1 MVAVTG
7 ARPYGSAH
15 TSVVCVHCL
24 ACPGFSGTLGTA
36 HGGNMKVISTAEVPA
51 EDRFGFW
58 RDVNATLWAP
68 YDLHCEPQLRTGFE
82 ARVRVSQF
90 GPVQASLLT
99 SMPHSINRTPKL
111 IRRSDP
117 EMFKLG
123 CIVRGGGTIT
133 QEGQSL
139 DFHVGDLKLYDTS
152 SPYLGQLA
160 FPVSQV
166 LLLRFPRSLLPLPPK
181 DLRRL
186 SAGRIPVA
194 RGVGAL
200 SSQFMLQLAHR
211 MDELTPAETAR
222 LSILTL
228 DVLTAALADALD
240 AQAILPP
247 DTRRRALMAQIHA
260 FIGEYLGD
268 ADLTPDAIA
277 AAHHISLRYLHKLFH
292 EDGHT
297 VAGWI
302 RKRRLEHCRRELA
315 SPHLAARPIH
325 AIAARWGFANPA
337 HFSQMF
343 RSAYGLSPRQFRQ
356 QRAQTVSVSQPGSS
370 V

>member
-1 MVAVTG
+1 MVAATG

-15 TSVVCVHCL
+15 TPVVCAHCL
-24 ACPGFSGTLGTA
+24 ATRVLATLGMA
-36 HGGNMKVISTAEVPA
+36 HGGNMNVISTAEVPA

-68 YDLHCEPQLRTGFE
+68 YDLRCDRQLRTGFE
-82 ARVRVSQF
+82 ARVGVSEF
-90 GPVQASLLT
+90 GPVQATLLT
-99 SMPHSINRTPKL
+99 SMPHSIHRTPKL

-133 QEGQSL
+133 QEGRSL

-152 SPYLGQLA
+152 RPYFGQLA
-160 FPVSQV
+160 PPVSQV

-186 SAGRIPVA
+186 SAGRIPGA
-194 RGVGAL
+194 RGVGVL
-200 SSQFMLQLAHR
+200 SSQFMLQLARR

-222 LSILTL
+222 ISILTL
-228 DVLTAALADALD
+228 DVLTATLADALD
-240 AQAILPP
+240 AQSLLPP
-247 DTRRRALMAQIHA
+247 DSRRRALMAQIHA
-260 FIGEYLGD
+260 FIGEHLGD
-268 ADLTPDAIA
+268 TSLTPDAIA

-302 RKRRLEHCRRELA
+302 RERRLEQCRRELA
-315 SPHLAARPIH
+315 SPQLATRPIH

-356 QRAQTVSVSQPGSS
+356 QAVSVPQVG
-370 V
+370 